1 MQQVIKLLLS
11 TSIAF
16 IVYALVG
23 YASRFIIHQ
32 YLLPYNYL
40 DLSYYEVFASLL
52 IVIAGCII
60 ALIQFKHSELKINIA
75 LWGVL
80 FYWIFSAIP
89 IAYFNTMQDETS
101 FGVSWINEVVNNIW
115 QGSSAFYTH
124 QLLEIIYCIFCS
136 TTAFYLNNK
145 CFNTNYTES

>member
-60 ALIQFKHSELKINIA
+60 VLIQFKHSELKINIA

-80 FYWIFSAIP
+80 LYWIFSAIP

-101 FGVSWINEVVNNIW
+101 FGVSWINVVVGNIW
-115 QGSSAFYTH
+115 NGKSAFLTH
-124 QLLEIIYCIFCS
+124 QLLEVIYCILC
-136 TTAFYLNNK
+136 TILTWQLNK
-145 CFNTNYTES
+145 HSFTINYTKS